1 MNVVQVSLLGIAGV
15 LLAIQLKQQ
24 KAEFAIYLCVA
35 ISLIIF
41 FHIFQSLTVL
51 VDTIKEWTFAIDL
64 DQSYITTMLKMLG
77 VTYVAEFSTS
87 ICKDAGYQT
96 LASQIEI
103 CSKVTI
109 LVLALPII
117 GTLFQT
123 ITSFLST

>member
-1 MNVVQVSLLGIAGV
+1 MNIVQVSLLGIAGV

-24 KAEFAIYLCVA
+24 KVEFAIYLCVA

-64 DQSYITTMLKMLG
+64 DQSYITTLLKMLG

>member
-15 LLAIQLKQQ
+15 LLAIQLIQQ

-64 DQSYITTMLKMLG
+64 DQSYITTLLKMLG